1 MSRTGRATLAAVLGA
16 ALAWSGPQAS
26 LAQEIEV
33 GGGQDNTAVVVNTKD
48 GSTRFRLSFKIFRTN
63 RDVVDQD
70 NAAVAVASCT
80 ECTTMAVAFQVVL
93 VFSEPSTLTT
103 DNLALAL
110 NIECSECQ
118 TLASAYQW
126 VLGTDGVARFTP
138 EGNRAIARIRKAL
151 HDLIRSDLSI
161 WEIQSELDRLA
172 EELEAILAEELV
184 AAGPPGTTAQQVDEQ
199 GQPVDGT
206 GETGEETGATPTPE
220 GSPAPGT
227 PEPSPTESP
236 SATPAE
242 SPTPTAAPSP

>member
-1 MSRTGRATLAAVLGA
+1 
-16 ALAWSGPQAS
+16 
-26 LAQEIEV
+26 
-33 GGGQDNTAVVVNTKD
+33 VVNTKD
-48 GSTRFRLSFKIFRTN
+48 GSTRFRLSFKIFRTT

-151 HDLIRSDLSI
+151 HDLVRSDLSI
-161 WEIQSELDRLA
+161 IEIQAELDRLA
-172 EELEAILAEELV
+172 EQLEAVLAQELV
-184 AAGPPGTTAQQVDEQ
+184 AAGPPGTTAEQVDEQ
-199 GQPVDGT
+199 GRPVDGT
-206 GETGEETGATPTPE
+206 EEAEETDATPTPE
-220 GSPAPGT
+220 GSPAPGAT
-227 PEPSPTESP
+227 PSPTASPSASPTESP
-236 SATPAE
+236 
-242 SPTPTAAPSP
+242 TPTVAPSP